1 MSRTANCIKML
12 QMLNSGR
19 TIKISEFAEEFETN
33 PRNIIEYRKELED
46 AGYSIITIPGK
57 DGGYKLEKTDLIPS
71 IKLLPQEKE
80 LVLETINYITSK
92 KDFVKKTEF
101 TKVFG
106 RIASAIQLP
115 QSTDSIKVV
124 DHYQLSMNEKDIQ
137 ERYEFIEEM
146 IKNKN
151 VIEIEYHS
159 IKNGLKSHILHPYKL
174 FLYNNSWFFL
184 AWNPEVG
191 DVWTFKINRI
201 INWRKINEKFR
212 VWKYF
217 KPENYLN
224 DNCLKSNGEFYR
236 VVYLARGIRKHLAAE
251 RIYGKNQVVE
261 DIDDDTIK
269 VSVDI
274 QNKELIVSYILGCGD
289 DVEVLE
295 PQWLI
300 DKVKLVSKDIL
311 EKYK

>member
-1 MSRTANCIKML
+1 MSR
-12 QMLNSGR
+12 
-19 TIKISEFAEEFETN
+19 
-33 PRNIIEYRKELED
+33 
-46 AGYSIITIPGK
+46 
-57 DGGYKLEKTDLIPS
+57 
-71 IKLLPQEKE
+71 
-80 LVLETINYITSK
+80 
-92 KDFVKKTEF
+92 
-101 TKVFG
+101 
-106 RIASAIQLP
+106 
-115 QSTDSIKVV
+115 
-124 DHYQLSMNEKDIQ
+124 
-137 ERYEFIEEM
+137 
-146 IKNKN
+146 
-151 VIEIEYHS
+151 
-159 IKNGLKSHILHPYKL
+159 
-174 FLYNNSWFFL
+174 
-184 AWNPEVG
+184 
-191 DVWTFKINRI
+191 
-201 INWRKINEKFR
+201 
-212 VWKYF
+212 KYF

-300 DKVKLVSKDIL
+300 DKVKLISKDIL